1 MFDFFIQLTVE
12 DYVQIMENLVH
23 DVRFT
28 AYNLCYKRLLMAWL
42 LASFIVLL
50 GLLFSGAKGI
60 TLFGCGVIWLI
71 INAGAIFVCMWMK
84 NKVRF
89 QTILEKKII
98 IIIKREK
105 IREYFV

>member
-1 MFDFFIQLTVE
+1 
-12 DYVQIMENLVH
+12 METLVH

-84 NKVRF
+84 NKVSHF
-89 QTILEKKII
+89 QNTIVIMTCLESSSLLLCNG
-98 IIIKREK
+98 R
-105 IREYFV
+105 